1 MTKTAYMYESE
12 GEPFF
17 KEEVPCQRDPVESK
31 LQGEDVWL
39 LPANCTFEKPPEAE
53 EGFVILFKQNKWKK
67 LRNLKGKSYWLAG
80 EGYYDAPHTMTE
92 YGDLP
97 EGASLERPEMTADEK
112 AKADAETE
120 ISTLEAQLA
129 ETDYVAAKIAEGVA
143 TKEDYAEVLAQ
154 RQAWRTRINELQE
167 LLA

>member
-31 LQGEDVWL
+31 LQDEDVWL

-67 LRNLKGKSYWLAG
+67 LRNLIGKAYWLAG

-97 EGASLERPEMTADEK
+97 EGASLERPEMTAEEK
-112 AKADAETE
+112 AETE
-120 ISTLEAQLA
+120 IATLKAQLA

-167 LLA
+167 LIA